1 MQGISGSGRVTT
13 RAWDAGARTLY
24 NWVDDEMNP
33 AMTIVVGLDTCTT
46 YKECERQSVTY
57 T

>member
-33 AMTIVVGLDTCTT
+33 AMTIVVGLDTSTT